1 MSTYKAE
8 FMELSPEN
16 GEFIEKMKKTSA
28 KRQYYVALFTN
39 LLAFSYGASCGWNC

>member
-1 MSTYKAE
+1 MSTYKVE
-8 FMELSPEN
+8 LTELSPEI
-16 GEFIEKMKKTSA
+16 GEFTEMMQQTSA